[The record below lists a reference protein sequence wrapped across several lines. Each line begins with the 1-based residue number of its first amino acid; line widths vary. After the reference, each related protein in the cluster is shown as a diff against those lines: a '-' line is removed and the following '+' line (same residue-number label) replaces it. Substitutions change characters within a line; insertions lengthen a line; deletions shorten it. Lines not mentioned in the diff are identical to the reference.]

1 MKPSAPRTAFATTW
15 VTTIAC
21 YLIYVVFYQLAKADL
36 HSKADQPNVFLVFFS
51 GGIVGG
57 FVTGLLAA
65 FATVHHD
72 RIRRGPSHRRCVQP
86 SSAIAAVLVSVADL
100 QFAVPAMLG
109 TIGYLVVY
117 FGLSY
122 LCQRQLTD
130 SA

>member
-15 VTTIAC
+15 ATTIAC
-21 YLIYVVFYQLAKADL
+21 YLIYVVFYQPTE
-36 HSKADQPNVFLVFFS
+36 ADQHSRVGMLDVLLVFFM
-51 GGIVGG
+51 GIVGG

-86 SSAIAAVLVSVADL
+86 SSAIAAVLVSAADL

-109 TIGYLVVY
+109 TIGFLAVYL
-117 FGLSY
+117 GLLY